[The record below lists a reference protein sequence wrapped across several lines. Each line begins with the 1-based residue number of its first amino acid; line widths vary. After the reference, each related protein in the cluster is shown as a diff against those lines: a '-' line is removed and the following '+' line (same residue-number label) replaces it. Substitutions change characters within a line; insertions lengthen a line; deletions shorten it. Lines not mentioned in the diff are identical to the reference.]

1 MNTIS
6 RKISGSL
13 AVTISKQAAER
24 LDSYK
29 PKGCPHSDYTL
40 LDLLKDF
47 IQAYSWKIDR
57 GHTIS
62 LSDFIR
68 QLQAEN
74 YADAVVYGKDM
85 VRISQEV
92 WCYVLLER
100 ESQYVH

>member
-13 AVTISKQAAER
+13 SVTISKQAAER
-24 LDSYK
+24 LDNYK

-40 LDLLKDF
+40 LDLLRDF

-57 GHTIS
+57 GYTIS

-68 QLQAEN
+68 LLQAEK
-74 YADAVVYGKDM
+74 YGQGVVYGNDM
-85 VRISQEV
+85 MRGIE
-92 WCYVLLER
+92 EA
-100 ESQYVH
+100 

>member
-13 AVTISKQAAER
+13 SVTISKQTAER
-24 LDSYK
+24 LDSYI

-40 LDLLKDF
+40 LDLLRDF
-47 IQAYSWKIDR
+47 ISAYNWKIER
-57 GHTIS
+57 GHTMS

-74 YADAVVYGKDM
+74 YANAVIYGEAM
-85 VRISQEV
+85 MRIIEEV
-92 WCYVLLER
+92 
-100 ESQYVH
+100 

>member
-6 RKISGSL
+6 RKITGSL
-13 AVTISKQAAER
+13 SVTISKQAAER

-40 LDLLKDF
+40 LDLLRDF

-57 GHTIS
+57 GHIMS

-68 QLQAEN
+68 LLQAEN
-74 YADAVVYGKDM
+74 YAQAIVYGEDM
-85 VRISQEV
+85 MRIIEEV
-92 WCYVLLER
+92 
-100 ESQYVH
+100 

>member
-1 MNTIS
+1 MICIKLRRHKAMNTIS

-13 AVTISKQAAER
+13 SVTISKQAAER

-40 LDLLKDF
+40 LDLLRNF

-74 YADAVVYGKDM
+74 YVHAVVYGNDM
-85 VRISQEV
+85 MRLIE
-92 WCYVLLER
+92 EA
-100 ESQYVH
+100 

>member
-1 MNTIS
+1 MNAIS

-13 AVTISKQAAER
+13 SVTISKQAAER

-47 IQAYSWKIDR
+47 IQAYDWKITR
-57 GHTIS
+57 GQTLS

-68 QLQAEN
+68 LLQTEN
-74 YADAVVYGKDM
+74 YSHAVVYGETM
-85 VRISQEV
+85 MRIIEEV
-92 WCYVLLER
+92 
-100 ESQYVH
+100 

>member
-6 RKISGSL
+6 REISGSL
-13 AVTISKQAAER
+13 FVTISKQAAER
-24 LDSYK
+24 LNCYK

-40 LDLLKDF
+40 LDLLRDF

-68 QLQAEN
+68 LLQTEN
-74 YADAVVYGKDM
+74 YTHAIVYGNDIIQLM
-85 VRISQEV
+85 EV
-92 WCYVLLER
+92 
-100 ESQYVH
+100 

>member
-13 AVTISKQAAER
+13 SVTISKQAAER

-40 LDLLKDF
+40 LDLLRDF

-57 GHTIS
+57 GQTIS
-62 LSDFIR
+62 LRNFIR
-68 QLQAEN
+68 LIQKEN
-74 YADAVVYGKDM
+74 YAQAIVYGNDM
-85 VRISQEV
+85 IRIIE
-92 WCYVLLER
+92 EA
-100 ESQYVH
+100 

>member
-13 AVTISKQAAER
+13 AVTISKQAVER

-40 LDLLKDF
+40 LDLLRDF

-57 GHTIS
+57 GHTMS
-62 LSDFIR
+62 LSDFERIATLDNTQCR
-68 QLQAEN
+68 NDCRVTIEE
-74 YADAVVYGKDM
+74 
-85 VRISQEV
+85 RISGWMPCWE
-92 WCYVLLER
+92 
-100 ESQYVH
+100 